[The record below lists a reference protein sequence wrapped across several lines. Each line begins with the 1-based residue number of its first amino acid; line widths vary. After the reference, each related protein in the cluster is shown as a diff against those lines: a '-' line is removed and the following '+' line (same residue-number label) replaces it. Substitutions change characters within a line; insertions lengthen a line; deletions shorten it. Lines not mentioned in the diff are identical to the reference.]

1 MLRAVLAL
9 ALPVAPLGL
18 HAQDEQPQPEPKAEQ
33 EEQIRMP
40 SLSIEQALNLSM
52 RPSSMVRAD
61 PRKHC

>member
-1 MLRAVLAL
+1 
-9 ALPVAPLGL
+9 LGL

-33 EEQIRMP
+33 EEEVAMP

-52 RPSSMVRAD
+52 PPSRMVRAD